1 MKRLLFLFLA
11 GLFVLVSCKKSDD
24 TIIPETEGQQG
35 GPPLES
41 TRSLADYPAQNFM
54 WQTMN
59 LYYFWQADVPDLADT
74 KIDDIEAYVEFLSSE
89 PDPADFFYSIC
100 NNHEVIVGED
110 AAIDRFSVAV
120 ENYRNLVNSLQGVS
134 RSNGLEFQ
142 LYLFQ
147 DSNDIYGVV
156 TYVALDSDASTK
168 DIKRGDIFVGV
179 NGQNLNL
186 GNYLDLL
193 FGNEDTYTLN
203 MADLIDNTITDN
215 GNEVTL
221 TKIENFAENPI
232 LASRVIE
239 QSGNKVGYLMYN
251 SFLAAYDEQ
260 LNDVFGDFKN
270 QGINELVLDLRYN
283 GGGRVTSAI
292 QIASSIYGARTD
304 EVFIRPRFNS
314 KLQPGNGQPNN
325 FTATTLEG
333 TAINE
338 LNLNRVFVI
347 TTGATASAS
356 ELVINGLEPYVDVV
370 QVGTTTVGKNEFS
383 NTFVDDPENGNFY
396 DPDRENRINP
406 DNQWGIQPLL
416 GRSENA
422 DGFSDYTAGLS
433 PDFELEEDI
442 ANLGTLGDP
451 SEPLLALALSRI
463 SSQSSKISLQPAFTA
478 EVFSNSIWFKPT
490 NNKALMDGLLEPR
503 H

>member
-1 MKRLLFLFLA
+1 MKRIWFLPWA
-11 GLFVLVSCKKSDD
+11 VLFVFASCKKSDD
-24 TIIPETEGQQG
+24 EIVPENMGEQVEQT
-35 GPPLES
+35 PES
-41 TRSLADYPAQNFM
+41 SKSLADYPAQNFM

-59 LYYFWQADVPDLADT
+59 VYYFWQADVADLEDT

-89 PDPADFFYSIC
+89 SNPGDFFYNIC
-100 NNHEVIVGED
+100 NNHEAVVGED

-120 ENYRNLVNSLQGVS
+120 ENYKNLVNSLQGVS

-147 DSNDIYGVV
+147 GSNDIYGVV

-168 DIKRGDIFVGV
+168 EIKRGDIFVGV

-186 GNYLDLL
+186 NNYLDLL
-193 FGNEDTYTLN
+193 FGSEDTYTLN
-203 MADLIDNTITDN
+203 MADLVDNTITDN
-215 GNEVTL
+215 GKEVTL

-232 LASRVIE
+232 LVSTVIE
-239 QSGNKVGYLMYN
+239 QGGNKIGYLMYN

-260 LNDVFGDFKN
+260 LNNVFGDFKS

-338 LNLNRVFVI
+338 LNLSRVFII
-347 TTGATASAS
+347 TTGGTASAS

-370 QVGTTTVGKNEFS
+370 QIGTTTVGKNEFS

-396 DPDRENRINP
+396 DPNREEFINP

-416 GRSENA
+416 GRNENA
-422 DGFSDYTAGLS
+422 DGFSDYTAGLL
-433 PDFELEEDI
+433 PDFELQEDI
-442 ANLGTLGDP
+442 ANLGTLGNP

-463 SSQSSKISLQPAFTA
+463 SGESAKISLQPAFTA
-478 EVFSNSIWFKPT
+478 EVFSNSIWYKPT
-490 NNKALMDGLLEPR
+490 NNKALMDGLLEPFN
-503 H
+503 